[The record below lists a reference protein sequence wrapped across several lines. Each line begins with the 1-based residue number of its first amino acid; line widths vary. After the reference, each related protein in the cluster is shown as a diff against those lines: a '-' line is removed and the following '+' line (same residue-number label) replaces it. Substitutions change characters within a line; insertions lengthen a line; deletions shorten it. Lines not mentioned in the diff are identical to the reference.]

1 MPYLKFVKLIAKRKS
16 GGCRAPWYRRR
27 TCPDILRRSYSAQ
40 SGSGRCT
47 RVASTIAMMPD
58 ISPIV
63 ACLIAVVSDSIALR
77 HGDDFGFSAESLGG
91 FD

>member
-1 MPYLKFVKLIAKRKS
+1 VRRGTVGAHARTPYAAL
-16 GGCRAPWYRRR
+16 
-27 TCPDILRRSYSAQ
+27 ILRNPVQ
-40 SGSGRCT
+40 GRCT